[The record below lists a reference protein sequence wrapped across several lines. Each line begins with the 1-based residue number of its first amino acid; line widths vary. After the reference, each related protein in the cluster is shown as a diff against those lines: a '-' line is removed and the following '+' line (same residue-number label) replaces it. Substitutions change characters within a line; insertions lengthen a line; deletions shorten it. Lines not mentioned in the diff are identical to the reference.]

1 MINLIKT
8 NNEIGI
14 NLFNIFL
21 FKIGATKGIMV
32 DTIGITIN
40 IFKFTKGLYLG
51 KESNNA
57 KKVKQN
63 FKEQKN
69 NDALA

>member
-8 NNEIGI
+8 RNEIGI
-14 NLFNIFL
+14 NLFNLFI
-21 FKIGATKGIMV
+21 FKIGATKGLMV

-40 IFKFTKGLYLG
+40 IFMFTIGLYLG

-57 KKVKQN
+57 KEVEN
-63 FKEQKN
+63 SFKEQKN
-69 NDALA
+69 NDASA

>member
-1 MINLIKT
+1 MINLLKT

-14 NLFNIFL
+14 NLFNLFI
-21 FKIGATKGIMV
+21 FKIGASRGLMV

-40 IFKFTKGLYLG
+40 IFKFTIGLYLG
-51 KESNNA
+51 KESKNG
-57 KKVKQN
+57 KKVKEG

>member
-1 MINLIKT
+1 MINPIKT

-14 NLFNIFL
+14 NLFNLFI
-21 FKIGATKGIMV
+21 FKIGATKGLMV

-40 IFKFTKGLYLG
+40 IFKFTIGLYLG

-69 NDALA
+69 NDASA

>member
-1 MINLIKT
+1 MINLISKP
-8 NNEIGI
+8 NIKGI
-14 NLFNIFL
+14 NLFNIFRVCLTKDKGLLVNTIGVTIKL
-21 FKIGATKGIMV
+21 FKFEIALI
-32 DTIGITIN
+32 I
-40 IFKFTKGLYLG
+40 G
-51 KESNNA
+51 KESSNA

>member
-8 NNEIGI
+8 RNEIGI
-14 NLFNIFL
+14 NLFNLFI
-21 FKIGATKGIMV
+21 FKIGATKGLMV
-32 DTIGITIN
+32 DTVGITIN
-40 IFKFTKGLYLG
+40 IFIFTIGLYLG

-57 KKVKQN
+57 KEVEKS

-69 NDALA
+69 NDASA

>member
-14 NLFNIFL
+14 NLFNLFL
-21 FKIGATKGIMV
+21 FKIGASKGLMV

-40 IFKFTKGLYLG
+40 IFKFTIGLYLG
-51 KESNNA
+51 KESKNA
-57 KKVKQN
+57 KGVEQN
-63 FKEQKN
+63 LKEQKN
-69 NDALA
+69 NDASA

>member
-14 NLFNIFL
+14 NLFNLFL
-21 FKIGATKGIMV
+21 FKIGATKGLIV

-40 IFKFTKGLYLG
+40 IFKFTIGLYLG
-51 KESNNA
+51 KESKNA
-57 KKVKQN
+57 KEVEN
-63 FKEQKN
+63 SFKEQKN
-69 NDALA
+69 NDASA

>member
-40 IFKFTKGLYLG
+40 IFKFTIGLYLG

>member
-8 NNEIGI
+8 RNEIGI
-14 NLFNIFL
+14 NLFNLFV
-21 FKIGATKGIMV
+21 FKIGASKGLMV

-40 IFKFTKGLYLG
+40 IFKFTIGLYLG

-57 KKVKQN
+57 KEVEKS
-63 FKEQKN
+63 FEEQKN
-69 NDALA
+69 NDASA